1 MADST
6 TSITQLGRKLRD
18 PTNFAHSSAVL
29 TRFLDH
35 AQRLVN
41 YHYSLIINT
50 TAFTPSANR
59 TLYLNSA
66 VSANIARIEMIRQ
79 NDRNLIEVPWHS
91 LVHNDT
97 NWYRAVGQR
106 YDLFARIGNDMFVLY
121 PALAVPQSV
130 DVVYTRNTAALTG
143 APGDITIPDEYVPVL
158 EDLVEVLA
166 LLRGRKLP
174 EAMNLAGTVIE
185 AFTNQGHESI
195 ETQGMP

>member
-6 TSITQLGRKLRD
+6 TLITELGRRLRD

-35 AQRLVN
+35 AQRLIN
-41 YHYSLIINT
+41 YHFSLILNT
-50 TAFTPSANR
+50 TAFTPSAGR
-59 TLYLNSA
+59 TLYQNSE

-79 NDRNLIEVPWHS
+79 GGRNLIEVPWHS
-91 LVHNDT
+91 LVHNDA
-97 NWYRAVGQR
+97 NWYRGQGQR
-106 YDLFARIGNDMFVLY
+106 YDLFARIGNDMFVLC

-143 APGDITIPDEYVPVL
+143 LAGDVTIPDEYVRIL
-158 EDLVEVLA
+158 TDFVEVLA

-174 EAMNLAGTVIE
+174 EAMAAAGEVVSS
-185 AFTNQGHESI
+185 FTGQGTESI